1 MHAESSLYFVLL
13 REGEGRG
20 VWELGGGRE
29 GGVVGGGGE
38 CESWEG
44 EGSEGVGEGLK
55 GGRRRVEKLESLR
68 GERGRE

>member
-1 MHAESSLYFVLL
+1 MLRCVACDRDCLMHAESSLYFVLL

-44 EGSEGVGEGLK
+44 EGSEK
-55 GGRRRVEKLESLR
+55 SR
-68 GERGRE
+68 